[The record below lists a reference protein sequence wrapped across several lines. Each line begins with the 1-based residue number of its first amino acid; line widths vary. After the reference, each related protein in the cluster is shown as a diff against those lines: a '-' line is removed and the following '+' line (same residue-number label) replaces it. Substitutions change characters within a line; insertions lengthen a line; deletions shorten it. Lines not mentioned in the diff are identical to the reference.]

1 MSTWILAM
9 SAKKVIIEKND
20 LSPLSPN
27 GEYLLRY
34 RIISE
39 DKNRTSHWSPIYTL
53 DLKKVQKG
61 VGDTAPDLTFAAS
74 NISTTSNLINKE
86 HNFIVGQMVMFS
98 SGEGTA
104 PNTNFGLL
112 SAGVPYYVRP
122 VSSESF
128 SLWVSEASALGET
141 GLVGYIDFL
150 STGTGSA
157 FTLTSNTKN
166 LIRSV
171 TSSIE
176 VTPSDIISTWGDANQ
191 APLYDIFVSYKIGGT
206 WRDYFWHGSSPIH
219 TYGFL
224 QPTDEE
230 DIGYGATDIRIA
242 IQIAGIEKV
251 RSSIITISI
260 AEKSLQPII
269 SGGSA

>member
-1 MSTWILAM
+1 M
-9 SAKKVIIEKND
+9 SAKKVIIEKKD

-61 VGDTAPDLTFAAS
+61 IGDTAPDLTFADS
-74 NISTTSNLINKE
+74 DISTTSNLINKE
-86 HNFIVGQMVMFS
+86 HSFLQGQAVVFS
-98 SGEGTA
+98 AGGGTA
-104 PNTNFGLL
+104 PNTQFGLL
-112 SAGVPYYVRP
+112 EEGGTYYVNP
-122 VSSESF
+122 ASSESF

-150 STGTGSA
+150 SAGTGSA

-166 LIRSV
+166 LIKNV

-224 QPTDEE
+224 QP
-230 DIGYGATDIRIA
+230 IFPAAVGYEATDIRVA
-242 IQIAGIEKV
+242 IQIAGIEKI
-251 RSSIITISI
+251 RSSVITISI
-260 AEKSLQPII
+260 AEKSLQPVV
-269 SGGSA
+269 SGGKA